1 MTSYINELKS
11 EYSEMQNRINALKS
25 EMQEKSKVLMKE
37 AFRDFFEKYENV
49 VENIFWAQY
58 TPWFNDGETC
68 EFGVNEVCLALKGDE
83 DVCDYEGS
91 TLHDQSTIDRLLRK
105 IADWEEYEKDP
116 MGAAKKYQSYYISRY
131 NRNPFD
137 VNNWQR
143 KTEQQQMEEWRP
155 HYQSKESMLEEL
167 EVARK
172 IVEDYPNLKE
182 DFSGIQSL
190 ISGIDEDLMLAM
202 FGDHAKVFVTKD
214 SIEVEEY
221 SHD

>member
-68 EFGVNEVCLALKGDE
+68 EFRVNEVCLALKGDE